1 MGGIPWLVFSARQ
14 WCFAWALALVGS
26 WACADGAGLREA
38 TFTLHA
44 PQAKSVEI
52 LGDFNQWQSGA
63 TPLAG
68 PDEAGRWRVR
78 LAFPAAVNRIEY
90 IYWVD
95 GAYRQVDPAQPVVS
109 DGFAA
114 GENHVLVLP

>member
-1 MGGIPWLVFSARQ
+1 MSGIPFLVFSARR
-14 WCFAWALALVGS
+14 WCFACALGLVGS
-26 WACADGAGLREA
+26 WACAAETGMRET

-44 PQAKSVEI
+44 PRAKSVEI

-68 PDEAGRWRVR
+68 LDEAGRWRVR
-78 LAFPAAVNRIEY
+78 LAFPATVHRIEY

-109 DGFAA
+109 DGFS
-114 GENHVLVLP
+114 GENNVVVLP

>member
-1 MGGIPWLVFSARQ
+1 MSGTPFLFAGWRWRL
-14 WCFAWALALVGS
+14 AWALALAAP
-26 WACADGAGLREA
+26 WACADETGMRVM

-52 LGDFNQWQSGA
+52 LGDFNQWQSGV

-68 PDEAGRWRVR
+68 PDETGHWRVR
-78 LAFPAAVNRIEY
+78 LAFPAAVHRIEY

-95 GAYRQVDPAQPVVS
+95 GAHRQVDPAQPVVS
-109 DGFAA
+109 DGFS
-114 GENHVLVLP
+114 GENNVVVLP